1 MKKVISCLVAIT
13 LLLALTPLSFAESEW
28 YKSDDGVLEV
38 QVVSFEEKAYPQYTL
53 QLCFR
58 LDGRGCG
65 QKVGLNTCRKEIRG
79 CIQMNNTV
87 KLSRFMRKQNR

>member
-1 MKKVISCLVAIT
+1 MKKTMRHGKIYKNVEFYGGSNMSQIDWDRIVAD
-13 LLLALTPLSFAESEW
+13 ADNEAR
-28 YKSDDGVLEV
+28 KKG
-38 QVVSFEEKAYPQYTL
+38 
-53 QLCFR
+53 
-58 LDGRGCG
+58 GCG